1 MDIIKDMTPVM
12 MMATQDI
19 NNYIRRKVN
28 MGMVNEITNKLIG
41 IKGRVAFEHKGYIIY
56 IDNSRKKEV
65 DSGDIQIFKDREQ
78 VYDYSIAYPCKECK
92 SKGIYNNTK
101 DKFINNIDLEKL
113 HEIIMTTDL

>member
-1 MDIIKDMTPVM
+1 MDIVKVM
-12 MMATQDI
+12 MMVMMKVIQG
-19 NNYIRRKVN
+19 IRNKEVFF

-41 IKGRVAFEHKGYIIY
+41 IKGRIAFEHKGYIIY

-92 SKGIYNNTK
+92 SKGIYNNKK

-113 HEIIMTTDL
+113 YEIIMTTDL

>member
-1 MDIIKDMTPVM
+1 
-12 MMATQDI
+12 
-19 NNYIRRKVN
+19 

-92 SKGIYNNTK
+92 SKGIYNNKK

-113 HEIIMTTDL
+113 HEIIMTMDL

>member
-1 MDIIKDMTPVM
+1 
-12 MMATQDI
+12 
-19 NNYIRRKVN
+19 

-41 IKGRVAFEHKGYIIY
+41 IKGRVAFEHKDYIIY
-56 IDNSRKKEV
+56 IDNSKKKEV
-65 DSGDIQIFKDREQ
+65 DSGDIQIFKDRKQ
-78 VYDYSIAYPCKECK
+78 VYDFSIAYPSKECK